1 MLKKKDQIPM
11 YGMITL
17 RYFRVDKTHP
27 CPQFAIWFSSLCEVY
42 AKQRPT
48 LLYVRYLLFPQQ
60 LSPLVPEGRLVN
72 VEPSFEAGK

>member
-1 MLKKKDQIPM
+1 M

-17 RYFRVDKTHP
+17 QYFRADKTHP
-27 CPQFAIWFSSLCEVY
+27 CQLFALWVFSLCEVY

-60 LSPLVPEGRLVN
+60 LSPLVPERRLVD
-72 VEPSFEAGK
+72 VSPSFGVGK